1 MENFICSAMS
11 PIIAFVLA
19 GLYITALAIDLREEG
34 EEEDED

>member
-1 MENFICSAMS
+1 MGNFVCSSMS

-19 GLYITALAIDLREEG
+19 GLYITALAIDLKRG